1 MYKTFGRKE
10 NNEKKASDFWFKFNP
25 EKLQIFPA
33 DIL

>member
-1 MYKTFGRKE
+1 MYKTFSRKE
-10 NNEKKASDFWFKFNP
+10 NNEKKASDFWLKLNP